1 MATSLEGFSV
11 TSHEERVARAPFKG
25 IKGYERH
32 PPALKPKGPIEVVHN
47 REVKIA
53 ARQF

>member
-1 MATSLEGFSV
+1 MLADAGRFLVKETPEF
-11 TSHEERVARAPFKG
+11 FDK
-25 IKGYERH
+25 IKAG
-32 PPALKPKGPIEVVHN
+32 AFTLKVPRGPIEVVHN